1 MMKAR
6 GSRRLRDESDRCS
19 GRVFW
24 LHSAW
29 WISRLLFVL
38 TKSIFVILRLHL
50 LYSELS
56 FVLAFAFWITQ
67 CRC

>member
-29 WISRLLFVL
+29 WISRFLFVL
-38 TKSIFVILRLHL
+38 TKSIFV
-50 LYSELS
+50 
-56 FVLAFAFWITQ
+56 
-67 CRC
+67 